1 MACPFRLPNNPR
13 SNGIRT
19 LPEAQA
25 TTSTWI
31 PPVGPLGELTAL
43 SEVAVRRGRDSL
55 RELETAA
62 AGLPL
67 PPSFSAALRGV
78 HVRVIAEL
86 KRRSPS
92 KGDLNLTMDLGARAV
107 DYTAGGAIAL
117 SVLTEPTRFG
127 GSLQDLETVR
137 RAVTVPLL
145 RKDFIVDVLQLLQAR
160 CSGASAV
167 LLIARA
173 LHPDRFAALAAEA
186 EALALDVLL
195 EVRSEEELERAL
207 RVSHGVIGVNNRN
220 LETLAIDDA
229 VSERLLPL
237 IPDDRLAVYESG
249 IADRTGVERA
259 AAFGANAVLVG
270 SALSASSNPM
280 AAVAALTGVTRNR
293 RG

>member
-55 RELETAA
+55 RELEKAA
-62 AGLPL
+62 AASPL

-78 HVRVIAEL
+78 DVRVIAEL

-107 DYTAGGAIAL
+107 DYTAGGAVAL

-127 GSLQDLETVR
+127 GSLQDLETVC

-160 CSGASAV
+160 LPSYSLPAPCIRIDLPRLRPRRRRWRLTCCSRCGAKRSWSA
-167 LLIARA
+167 RC
-173 LHPDRFAALAAEA
+173 
-186 EALALDVLL
+186 
-195 EVRSEEELERAL
+195 
-207 RVSHGVIGVNNRN
+207 
-220 LETLAIDDA
+220 
-229 VSERLLPL
+229 
-237 IPDDRLAVYESG
+237 VYLM
-249 IADRTGVERA
+249 V
-259 AAFGANAVLVG
+259 
-270 SALSASSNPM
+270 
-280 AAVAALTGVTRNR
+280 
-293 RG
+293 

>member
-25 TTSTWI
+25 TSSIWI
-31 PPVGPLGELTAL
+31 PPIGPLGELTAL
-43 SEVAVRRGRDSL
+43 SEVAVRLGRDSL
-55 RELETAA
+55 RELEKAA
-62 AGLPL
+62 AASAL
-67 PPSFSAALRGV
+67 PPSFSAALRGAD
-78 HVRVIAEL
+78 VRVIAEL

-92 KGDLNLTMDLGARAV
+92 KGDINLAMDLGVRAV
-107 DYTAGGAIAL
+107 DYTGGGAVAL

-137 RAVTVPLL
+137 RVVNVPLL

-160 CSGASAV
+160 AAGASAV

-173 LHPDRFAALAAEA
+173 LHPDRFLALAAEA
-186 EALALDVLL
+186 QALALDVLL

-207 RVSHGVIGVNNRN
+207 GVPHAVIGINNRN

-229 VSERLLPL
+229 VSEHLLPR
-237 IPDDRLAVYESG
+237 IPRDRLAVYESG
-249 IADRTGVERA
+249 ITDRTGVERA
-259 AAFGANAVLVG
+259 AALGANAVLVG

-280 AAVAALTGVTRNR
+280 AAVAALTGVTRDD